1 MFTSPKIKSH
11 QSIMKLSYLVLSLVL
26 ACGLAEAKADRLVI
40 KGSDTLGAKLV
51 PQLAEHF
58 KAEHPGT
65 TFDIAAEGSTTGIA
79 AIIDGTAE
87 IGMSSRRAK
96 SSEVGAAASKGK
108 NMKPTIVAYDG
119 IAVIVNS
126 ANAVKALT
134 KKQVEQIFTG
144 DVQDWSAVG
153 GSGGKISIYTRNTA
167 SGTYS
172 DFKELAMKK
181 RDYAGGSQKMAGN
194 EQIAAEV
201 GKNPNGVG
209 YVGLAYTKAGGIKVM
224 PIDGVLPSNQTV
236 HAKTYPYARPTFYYT
251 NGEPSGLAKQFL
263 DYTIGS
269 AGQRVVA
276 QVGFVPIK

>member
-1 MFTSPKIKSH
+1 
-11 QSIMKLSYLVLSLVL
+11 MKLTHIAVAL
-26 ACGLAEAKADRLVI
+26 GLAFAGTQANAERLVI

-51 PQLAEHF
+51 PQLAEQF
-58 KAEHPGT
+58 KAQNPGT

-79 AIIDGTAE
+79 AITDGTAQ

-96 SSEVGAAASKGK
+96 PAEVGAAQGKGV

-119 IAVIVNS
+119 IAVI
-126 ANAVKALT
+126 ANQGNPIKALT

-144 DVQDWSAVG
+144 EVTDWSAVG
-153 GSGGKISIYTRNTA
+153 GAGGKISIYTRNTS

-201 GKNPNGVG
+201 GKNANGVG
-209 YVGLAYTKAGGIKVM
+209 YVGLAYDKAPGVKAM
-224 PIDGVLPSNQTV
+224 AIDGVIPSVQTV
-236 HAKTYPYARPTFYYT
+236 QAKSYPYARPTFYYT
-251 NGEPSGLAKQFL
+251 NGEPQGVAKQFL
-263 DYTIGS
+263 DFTIGS
-269 AGQRVVA
+269 AGQKVVA
-276 QVGFVPIK
+276 QTGFVPIK

>member
-1 MFTSPKIKSH
+1 
-11 QSIMKLSYLVLSLVL
+11 MKRIYLSLISIL
-26 ACGLAEAKADRLVI
+26 SLMGSAYADRLVI

-51 PQLAEHF
+51 PQLAEQF

-96 SSEVGAAASKGK
+96 SSEVGAAAAKGR
-108 NMKPTIVAYDG
+108 NMKPIIVAYDG

-126 ANAVKALT
+126 GNPVKTLT

-144 DVQDWSAVG
+144 EVSDWSAIG
-153 GSGGKISIYTRNTA
+153 GSGGSISIYTRNTS

-172 DFKELAMKK
+172 EFKELAMKK
-181 RDYAGGSQKMAGN
+181 RDYAGSSQKMAGN

-209 YVGLAYTKAGGIKVM
+209 YVGMGYTKASGVKVVS
-224 PIDGVLPSNQTV
+224 IDGVVPSVKSVQD
-236 HAKTYPYARPTFYYT
+236 HSYAYWRPTFYYT

-263 DYTIGS
+263 DYTIGG
-269 AGQRVVA
+269 AGQKVVA

>member
-1 MFTSPKIKSH
+1 
-11 QSIMKLSYLVLSLVL
+11 MKLTHLILSLAV
-26 ACGLAEAKADRLVI
+26 AFGLAEAKAERLVI

-79 AIIDGTAE
+79 AIIDGTAG

-96 SSEVGAAASKGK
+96 SSEVGAANAKGK

-126 ANAVKALT
+126 ANPVKTLT

-144 DVQDWSAVG
+144 DVTDWSAVG
-153 GSGGKISIYTRNTA
+153 GSGGKISIYTRNTS

-201 GKNPNGVG
+201 GKNSNGVG
-209 YVGLAYTKAGGIKVM
+209 YVGMAYTKAGGVKVVPVEGVVPSAKSVQDHST
-224 PIDGVLPSNQTV
+224 PIGDRRFTIRTANRPAWRNNSSITRS
-236 HAKTYPYARPTFYYT
+236 ARPVKKSSHKLVSFRSS
-251 NGEPSGLAKQFL
+251 SGSIDLQTL
-263 DYTIGS
+263 
-269 AGQRVVA
+269 
-276 QVGFVPIK
+276 

>member
-1 MFTSPKIKSH
+1 
-11 QSIMKLSYLVLSLVL
+11 MKLTHLILTL
-26 ACGLAEAKADRLVI
+26 AVGFGFAEARAERLVI

-96 SSEVGAAASKGK
+96 SSEVGAANAKGK
-108 NMKPTIVAYDG
+108 NMKPVIVAYDG

-126 ANAVKALT
+126 GNPVKSLT

-144 DVQDWSAVG
+144 DVTDWSAVG
-153 GSGGKISIYTRNTA
+153 GVSGKISIYTRNTS

-201 GKNPNGVG
+201 GKNKNGIG
-209 YVGLAYTKAGGIKVM
+209 YVGMAYTKASGVKVVS
-224 PIDGVLPSNQTV
+224 IDGIVPS
-236 HAKTYPYARPTFYYT
+236 AKSVQDHSYAYWRPTFYYT
-251 NGEPSGLAKQFL
+251 NGETSALARK
-263 DYTIGS
+263 I
-269 AGQRVVA
+269 
-276 QVGFVPIK
+276 